1 MSTSTSN
8 RNNNK
13 SYTDL
18 HLARSH
24 ATEGDVPGTVNL
36 RAAEGDDVA
45 LGQALFP
52 VPSHDPNDPL
62 QWEAWKKTTILVV
75 VSLYSF
81 VSNTALLGPST
92 YIGIYA
98 QEFGITP
105 TKASGLISYPNVSF
119 SFANQMLIA
128 IACGE
133 RESVCV
139 QLKDQSS
146 SKLTCEEF

>member
-13 SYTDL
+13 NYTDL

-133 RESVCV
+133 RRVCVCVCV
-139 QLKDQSS
+139 QLKDRSS
-146 SKLTCEEF
+146 

>member
-13 SYTDL
+13 NYTDL

-105 TKASGLISYPNVSF
+105 TKASGLISYPNVSISF
-119 SFANQMLIA
+119 SNQMLIA

-133 RESVCV
+133 RECVCV
-139 QLKDQSS
+139 QLEDQSS
-146 SKLTCEEF
+146 